1 MTGLKTRQ
9 GKPISVRYATEEDY
23 KKQGNWTVSP
33 FRRIDSQS
41 NPVQSEGAL
50 DWLNRMEP
58 KRGEFKTDEAF
69 EEALQGF
76 KRRTQETRQNA
87 TSKDSQTE

>member
-1 MTGLKTRQ
+1 MANNIKMRSWSAEEYRKSPSWSVSLGPLKGSEQ
-9 GKPISVRYATEEDY
+9 A
-23 KKQGNWTVSP
+23 
-33 FRRIDSQS
+33 QS

-76 KRRTQETRQNA
+76 KRRTQATRQNA